1 MSKAKRRTSGRV
13 VLFSALVGGAAALV
27 AAGVPDAVAQ
37 ETVGDGEQQAQA
49 GAAPVAFS
57 IPAQPLAQAL
67 TQFGRQSGLQVAVD
81 SAAVAGK
88 SSAAVSGTMSA
99 QSALQQLLSGT
110 GVTYRFTSPNA
121 VSVVAVA
128 AGSSGALQLDP
139 VQVKGN
145 LAPPQ
150 AEIGAPARPYA
161 GGQVD
166 RNNRLGMLG
175 NRDYMDTPFSVTTY
189 TDKTIKEQQAVTL
202 IDVTA
207 VDPTVRSM
215 YSQSSG
221 DDRLMIRGFSVV
233 TRDMAF
239 NGLYGVT
246 PSTTIGMTGIEKV
259 EVFRGPTALLYGLSV
274 GAAVGGMVNLVSKR
288 APDEDITQVTARYG
302 STLQAGGEADVARRF
317 GPDKSLGIRA
327 GASFFGGPTAINN
340 NSDSLLQLTLGMDY
354 RSDTTRMDADLRFQK
369 RNMFAPRF
377 GNSLAVGQQLPAAPY
392 GSTNNKQAWAYNH
405 TDDLTG
411 MFRFEHDFAP
421 NLTAYAKIGGRRSNF
436 SGVDSTNTIVNA
448 QGNVTGNSFWN
459 ASWGESLSAEVGG
472 RGKLETGP
480 VRHDL
485 SVSGTYN
492 KIDSGFNSVFGIAPI
507 YTSNIYNPVG
517 VPMPNTA
524 GLLAPPM
531 TSQTLLTSVGVM
543 DALSMMDDRLQI
555 IGGVRLQRA
564 QVSNYSVVTGLPTAA
579 TPGYDQSALTPA
591 ASFVIKP
598 WKEFSFYGNYIEGLE
613 RGPVAG
619 AGLVNA
625 GQAFSPFVA
634 RQFEVGA
641 KLDLGDFGA
650 TLSAFS
656 ITRPSSYVDVTTNS
670 LVVNGQQRNQ
680 GIEFMMFGEPFKG
693 FRPLG
698 GFTLLDPRLTQTA
711 GGLTNGN
718 LAPGVP
724 TAMVNLGFD
733 WDTPFVK
740 GLALQGRVTYT
751 SQAYLDAANRQA
763 VPAWTR
769 VDIGASY
776 TFERA
781 DGKPL
786 SLRANVINV
795 GNTNYWI
802 ANSGFVT
809 QNQPRTF
816 LLSLT
821 ADF

>member
-1 MSKAKRRTSGRV
+1 MSQSKRKVSGKV
-13 VLFSALVGGAAALV
+13 VLLTALMGSAALV
-27 AAGVPDAVAQ
+27 PAKAQDALAQTVADDQ
-37 ETVGDGEQQAQA
+37 QQAQA
-49 GAAPVAFS
+49 GATPVAFS

-81 SAAVAGK
+81 AAAVAGK
-88 SSAAVSGTMSA
+88 SSGGVSGTMSA
-99 QSALQQLLSGT
+99 QSALQQLLAGT

-121 VSVVAVA
+121 VSVVGPAPGA
-128 AGSSGALQLDP
+128 SGALQLDP
-139 VQVKGN
+139 VQVQGIA
-145 LAPPQ
+145 APAQ

-202 IDVTA
+202 LDVVA
-207 VDPTVRSM
+207 VDPTIRSM
-215 YSQSSG
+215 YTQSSG

-239 NGLYGVT
+239 NGLYGIT
-246 PSTTIGMTGIEKV
+246 PNTTIGMTGVERV

-274 GAAVGGMVNLVSKR
+274 GAAIGGMVNIVPKR
-288 APDEDITQVTARYG
+288 APDEDVTQVTARYG
-302 STLQAGGEADVARRF
+302 SSLQFGGEADVGRRF
-317 GPDKSLGIRA
+317 GPDKSLGIRM
-327 GASFFGGPTAINN
+327 GASFFGGPTTIDN
-340 NSDSLLQLTLGMDY
+340 NSDNLLQLALGMDY
-354 RSDTTRMDADLRFQK
+354 RSSDTRLDADVRYQK
-369 RNMFAPRF
+369 RNLFAPRF
-377 GNSLAVGQQLPAAPY
+377 SNSLAAGVQLPPAPS
-392 GSTNNKQAWAYNH
+392 GATNNKQNWSYNH
-405 TDDLTG
+405 VDDLSG
-411 MFRFEHDFAP
+411 MLRFEHDFAP
-421 NLTAYAKIGGRRSNF
+421 NLTGYIKVGGRRSNF
-436 SGVDSTNTIVNA
+436 SGIDSLNQIVNT
-448 QGNVTGNSFWN
+448 QGNLTVNGFSN
-459 ASWGESLSAEVGG
+459 ASWAETINADVGA
-472 RGKLETGP
+472 RAKVETGP
-480 VRHDL
+480 VSHDL
-485 SVSGTYN
+485 AVSGTYN
-492 KIDSGFNSVFGIAPI
+492 KIESGFNSVFGSPLFA
-507 YTSNIYNPVG
+507 SNIYNPVG
-517 VPMPNTA
+517 VPMPNST
-524 GLLAPPM
+524 GLTPPPM
-531 TSQTLLTSVGVM
+531 TSQTLLTSIGVM
-543 DALSMMDDRLQI
+543 DALSMLQDRVQI
-555 IGGVRLQRA
+555 IAGVRMQRVQA
-564 QVSNYSVVTGLPTAA
+564 SSYSVVTGLPTAA
-579 TPGYDQSALTPA
+579 TPGYDQSAVTPA
-591 ASFVIKP
+591 ASFVLKP

-625 GQAFSPFVA
+625 GEAFAPFVA
-634 RQFEVGA
+634 RQFELGA
-641 KLDLGDFGA
+641 KLDLGNFGA

-656 ITRPSSYVDVTTNS
+656 ITRPNSYVDATTNS

-711 GGLTNGN
+711 GGLTNGKI
-718 LAPGVP
+718 APGVP
-724 TAMVNLGFD
+724 TAMVNVGFD

-740 GLALQGRVTYT
+740 GLTLQGRVTYT
-751 SQAYLDAANRQA
+751 SQAYLDAANTQA

-769 VDIGASY
+769 VDLGASY

-781 DGKPL
+781 DGKPI
-786 SLRANVINV
+786 SLRANVLNV

-809 QNQPRTF
+809 QSQPRTF